1 MAGLSKALL
10 TSWRLIMGPGGPGGP
25 AGPGRLSPS
34 WPASPWKTSLRYSVS
49 GNTKCSKLQKLQ
61 NVCACG
67 ISAMSHICTGCTFC
81 PGSPLFPFGPCGWH
95 TVRHSLVSISHCFV
109 LNPILWPFY
118 LSLYSLYQ
126 PDRFPFSCLSTNT
139 GHGAFGSRLTW
150 RNH

>member
-34 WPASPWKTSLRYSVS
+34 RPASPWKTSLRYSVS

-67 ISAMSHICTGCTFC
+67 ISALVAPLVLDHLC
-81 PGSPLFPFGPCGWH
+81 SPLVPVDDTQSDIHLLVFP
-95 TVRHSLVSISHCFV
+95 TV
-109 LNPILWPFY
+109 
-118 LSLYSLYQ
+118 LSLIPSCGPFICLYIAYINLIC
-126 PDRFPFSCLSTNT
+126 FLFSCLSTNT
-139 GHGAFGSRLTW
+139 GHGAFGSRLT
-150 RNH
+150 

>member
-25 AGPGRLSPS
+25 AGPGTLSPS
-34 WPASPWKTSLRYSVS
+34 RPASPWKTSLRYSVS

-67 ISAMSHICTGCTFC
+67 ISALVVPFVLDHLC
-81 PGSPLFPFGPCGWH
+81 SPLVPVD
-95 TVRHSLVSISHCFV
+95 VRHSLVSISHCFV

-139 GHGAFGSRLTW
+139 GHGAFGSRLT
-150 RNH
+150 